1 MFIVQKFNVV
11 NMGLR
16 KIGKN
21 FANMFQTMF
30 LAYKP
35 MFEKINVKIEPIEIV
50 DEDELHYIIGVKI
63 KFPDKQIML
72 KALGE

>member
-1 MFIVQKFNVV
+1 
-11 NMGLR
+11 MGLR

-35 MFEKINVKIEPIEIV
+35 FFQKINVEIMPIEII
-50 DEDELHYIIGVKI
+50 DENELQYIIGVKI
-63 KFPDKQIML
+63 KFPNKEIML
-72 KALGE
+72 KALEGG